1 MNPCCW
7 TWPKSSSIENTF
19 ASGGDEL
26 LGLEEKYAYALG
38 RVRAVE
44 VRLMDRATI
53 ERMIDAPDVY
63 SAFKVLEEAG
73 YAHSDSSVKEQLP
86 IDEILDEEEL
96 KLLRFIKETSP
107 DERLAELVTLR
118 HDYHNLKV
126 MLKAKIYKIS
136 PAGAMSRLGSL
147 SAESISQ
154 ALEEEDRVLPCDFVR
169 AIEKAEAVHS
179 LHPFPE
185 VIDIMID
192 KEMHETLLER
202 VQTIG
207 IPFLIEHVRREIDFL
222 NLSIFLRAKKMK
234 RDTWLVEHAFVSGGS
249 VDPGK
254 LIQAYEKESPDL
266 LIDVLSGTGYEFIA
280 KRGLKLL
287 EEGKSLSE
295 IERFFQEAV
304 SRTIRQARY
313 VPLGP
318 EPLIG
323 YILAKQQEL
332 RIARLVISGKA
343 AGVSKDSMRERLRD
357 TYV

>member
-1 MNPCCW
+1 
-7 TWPKSSSIENTF
+7 
-19 ASGGDEL
+19 L
-26 LGLEEKYAYALG
+26 LGLEEKYAYAVG

-44 VRLMDRATI
+44 ARLLDRATI
-53 ERMIDAPDVY
+53 ERMIDAPDVH

-73 YAHSDSSVKEQLP
+73 YAHVESPAKERLS

-107 DERLAELVTLR
+107 DERLAEFITLR

-126 MLKAKIYKIS
+126 MIKAEIYNVS
-136 PAGAMSRLGSL
+136 PKGAISRLGSL
-147 SAESISQ
+147 DTEAVSK
-154 ALEEEDRVLPCDFVR
+154 ALDGDALALPREFTL
-169 AIEKAEAVHS
+169 AIENAKAVHS
-179 LHPFPE
+179 LRPSPE

-192 KEMHETLLER
+192 KEMHEALLKR
-202 VQTIG
+202 AQAIG
-207 IPFLIEHVRREIDFL
+207 IPFLTEQVRREIDFL
-222 NLSIFLRAKKMK
+222 NLSIFLRARKMK
-234 RDTWLVEHAFVSGGS
+234 RDKWLVDPAFVSGGN

-254 LIQAYEKESPDL
+254 FSQAYEDESPESLTD
-266 LIDVLSGTGYEFIA
+266 ILSGTGYEFIA
-280 KRGLKLL
+280 RRGLKLL

-295 IERFFQEAV
+295 IERFFEGAQTG
-304 SRTIRQARY
+304 SIRQARY

-332 RIARLVISGKA
+332 QIARLVIAGKA
-343 AGVSKDSMRERLRD
+343 AGVSRDSMRERLRD